1 MLPVNLLALDSASFD
16 ASLKAGQGVQ
26 PPETGFSVSFGNLMQ
41 APGTTTGALVTPVTF
56 PLSSDALKAWPVP
69 GGEGLPHTGNALP
82 PSGAVGLPA
91 MEPAGGEILEN
102 SSALEVIAPAPA
114 NLAGASAQVPPST
127 IQSIPVSPERMP
139 AVPTGNELT
148 TAAAAAPAA
157 SLQPGTAPEAAS
169 RADAAHSGV
178 LQHIR
183 NLKPAFDAPT
193 RPVIDT
199 GAAVVLQRSGVP
211 TMPQPVSTMPQVTA
225 GVQEYA
231 QQVTNAAR
239 TSNALMPAGAEAS
252 LTGDPQDLK
261 AVQPSA
267 APLPSIATIK
277 TPPPANAA
285 PSPAA
290 PMQWSGSSIDVAPG
304 QSGWNEAL
312 GERVTWMAGNKIQN
326 AELRLNPAELGPL
339 RVQISMDDG
348 NATVTFTAQH
358 PLTRDAIEQALP
370 RLREMLADQG
380 LSLQN
385 ASVNDHGP
393 RHQQAGAGGRDA
405 APQFVSAHDVNGNGM
420 VEGENPSPV
429 MRVPSGLVDLF
440 A

>member
-16 ASLKAGQGVQ
+16 TSLKAGQGIQ
-26 PPETGFSVSFGNLMQ
+26 PPETGFSVAFGNLMQ
-41 APGTTTGALVTPVTF
+41 APETNAGTLVTSVTF
-56 PLSSDALKAWPVP
+56 PLGSDALKAWPVP
-69 GGEGLPHTGNALP
+69 GGEGLPQTGNALP
-82 PSGAVGLPA
+82 PPGAAGLPGIETGA
-91 MEPAGGEILEN
+91 GEITEN
-102 SSALEVIAPAPA
+102 LSAVEVLAPAPA
-114 NLAGASAQVPPST
+114 DLAGASAPVPPT
-127 IQSIPVSPERMP
+127 IHSIPVFPEGTP
-139 AVPTGNELT
+139 AAPTGNDLA
-148 TAAAAAPAA
+148 TAAAAAPVVPLQSGAA
-157 SLQPGTAPEAAS
+157 PGA
-169 RADAAHSGV
+169 RANAAHSGV

-183 NLKPAFDAPT
+183 NLKPAPDAPT
-193 RPVIDT
+193 RPVMDT
-199 GAAVVLQRSGVP
+199 GAPVALQRSEVP
-211 TMPQPVSTMPQVTA
+211 PMPQPVSTTPQVMA

-231 QQVTNAAR
+231 QQVTTAAR

-252 LTGDPQDLK
+252 LPGETQDLK
-261 AVQPSA
+261 AVQPSV

-277 TPPPANAA
+277 APPPANTA

-304 QSGWNEAL
+304 QAGWNEAL
-312 GERVTWMAGNKIQN
+312 GDRVTWMAGNKIQN

-358 PLTRDAIEQALP
+358 PFTRDAIEQALP

-405 APQFVSAHDVNGNGM
+405 APQFVSAHATNGNGM
-420 VEGENPSPV
+420 ADGENLSPL
-429 MRVPSGLVDLF
+429 MRAPSGLVDVF